1 MAAGSSSTVVSQGRI
16 HDETTHIVMY
26 VFFSLALYNVGELAC
41 HIAVTFKR
49 LRGLYCWSFLVSTAG
64 IALNA
69 VGFLLRAVGHPRLS
83 SYAYTALGIAGWAAM
98 VTGQSLV
105 LYSRLHIV
113 LLRERLVRGILIMIV
128 VNAVWLLVPITVL
141 LFLCNLPPP
150 RAARFQAPYFV
161 FERIQLTVFFV
172 QEVVISALYI
182 RETYRILRSYRGLVG
197 VNRRTMWHVILIN
210 LVIIALDVSILVL
223 QYTDHY
229 DLQTAWKPFAY
240 SVKLKMEFSVLNRLV
255 ELSQYMHRNRGIAL
269 IEAPAARG
277 VPLPPLL
284 MVTAEGGGTAAT
296 TTRSGGGGCCQD
308 VSAISTVTRSSV
320 EPKAVQQQQQ
330 QQPPRTDASAEA
342 STAASTAGESRIEA
356 PPNVLQLEKSQLQ
369 V

>member
-141 LFLCNLPPP
+141 LFLCNLQPPR

-255 ELSQYMHRNRGIAL
+255 ELSQ
-269 IEAPAARG
+269 
-277 VPLPPLL
+277 
-284 MVTAEGGGTAAT
+284 
-296 TTRSGGGGCCQD
+296 
-308 VSAISTVTRSSV
+308 
-320 EPKAVQQQQQ
+320 
-330 QQPPRTDASAEA
+330 
-342 STAASTAGESRIEA
+342 
-356 PPNVLQLEKSQLQ
+356 
-369 V
+369 

>member
-1 MAAGSSSTVVSQGRI
+1 
-16 HDETTHIVMY
+16 
-26 VFFSLALYNVGELAC
+26 
-41 HIAVTFKR
+41 
-49 LRGLYCWSFLVSTAG
+49 
-64 IALNA
+64 
-69 VGFLLRAVGHPRLS
+69 
-83 SYAYTALGIAGWAAM
+83 M

-113 LLRERLVRGILIMIV
+113 LLRERLVRGVLVMIV

-182 RETYRILRSYRGLVG
+182 RETYRILRGYRGLVG

-255 ELSQYMHRNRGIAL
+255 ELSQYMHRHRGIAL
-269 IEAPAARG
+269 IEPPTARG
-277 VPLPPLL
+277 APLPLL
-284 MVTAEGGGTAAT
+284 MVTAGDGGGMAAATATT
-296 TTRSGGGGCCQD
+296 TTRSAGQD
-308 VSAISTVTRSSV
+308 VSAISTVASSV
-320 EPKAVQQQQQ
+320 VEQPKAVQQQQQ
-330 QQPPRTDASAEA
+330 QRAEASAEA
-342 STAASTAGESRIEA
+342 SAAGESRVEA

>member
-1 MAAGSSSTVVSQGRI
+1 MAAGPGSTVVSQGRV
-16 HDETTHIVMY
+16 HDEQTHIVMY

-41 HIAVTFKR
+41 HVAVTFKR

-69 VGFLLRAVGHPRLS
+69 VGFLLRALGRPALLS
-83 SYAYTALGIAGWAAM
+83 PYAYAALGVAGWAAM

-113 LLRERLVRGILIMIV
+113 LPRERLVRGVLVVIV
-128 VNAVWLLVPITVL
+128 VNAVWLLVPATVL
-141 LFLCNLPPP
+141 LLLCSSP
-150 RAARFQAPYFV
+150 RAARFEAPYFV
-161 FERIQLTVFFV
+161 FERVQLTVFFV
-172 QEVVISALYI
+172 QEVAISALYI

-229 DLQTAWKPFAY
+229 DLQTAWKPFVY

-269 IEAPAARG
+269 IEAPAVRG
-277 VPLPPLL
+277 APLPLVL
-284 MVTAEGGGTAAT
+284 VTAEEDGAMAAT
-296 TTRSGGGGCCQD
+296 RRSGQD
-308 VSAISTVTRSSV
+308 ASAISTVASSV
-320 EPKAVQQQQQ
+320 EPKAAA
-330 QQPPRTDASAEA
+330 QPRPEA
-342 STAASTAGESRIEA
+342 SVLVE
-356 PPNVLQLEKSQLQ
+356 PPDVSQLEKAQ
-369 V
+369 VRV

>member
-1 MAAGSSSTVVSQGRI
+1 MAPSSSSSSSSSSSTIVSQGRA
-16 HDETTHIVMY
+16 HDEQTHIVMY

-69 VGFLLRAVGHPRLS
+69 VGFLLRAVAPPALS

-113 LLRERLVRGILIMIV
+113 LLRERLVRGVLAMIV
-128 VNAVWLLVPITVL
+128 VNAVWLLVPTTVL
-141 LFLCNLPPP
+141 LFLCNSPR
-150 RAARFQAPYFV
+150 RAARLQAPYFV
-161 FERIQLTVFFV
+161 FERLQLTVFFA
-172 QEVVISALYI
+172 QELVISALYI

-197 VNRRTMWHVILIN
+197 VNRRTMWHLILIN

-223 QYTDHY
+223 QYADHY

-269 IEAPAARG
+269 IEAPAAARG
-277 VPLPPLL
+277 APLPPLV
-284 MVTAEGGGTAAT
+284 MVTAGGEGGGSTAARSR
-296 TTRSGGGGCCQD
+296 RSGQD
-308 VSAISTVTRSSV
+308 ASAMSTAASSV
-320 EPKAVQQQQQ
+320 EPKAVQQ
-330 QQPPRTDASAEA
+330 PRAEA
-342 STAASTAGESRIEA
+342 SMSAAGEARVEA